1 MPFYRPKSFLKLVLS
16 GFVLGML
23 PLVIAIIDATVRV
36 DRLAEQSQRTISR
49 AVQVLQ
55 GSRTLA
61 EQATAM
67 ERYVKQFQVL
77 GDESL
82 LHAYAETHDR
92 FQQVTHNL
100 AAIIRDAAQE
110 QQLVALTTREQTLF
124 ETVQAHLRHP
134 DQFTALTPEFTRLKE
149 LARAIMA
156 ENDKITDRDTEV
168 MRDEVATV
176 RRLLMWQVLGLI
188 LGAVVFSAIFVRLIA
203 RPIHQIDHAIQRLG
217 AGEFATAI
225 QITGPHD
232 LEYLGQRLNWLRGR
246 LRELEDEKRKFLQH
260 VSHDLKTPLTAV
272 REGTA
277 LLEEEV
283 VGQLNEAQREIVEIL
298 QQNGIQLQKLIED
311 LLNFHLAQARHAALD
326 MRPVF
331 LDRVLDEVLTDQK
344 LALMGKEIAVHIA
357 ATQVAL
363 LGDREK
369 LRLAIDN
376 LLSNAVKYSP
386 RGGTISVSL
395 EHDAGNVVFDVV
407 DTGPG
412 IAAED
417 KPRVFEAFYQGTAA
431 YEGHVKGT
439 GLGLAIAREYVTAH
453 HGRLEIIDD
462 RPQGAHFRMT
472 LPTSN
477 GKELACST
485 TQPGQ

>member
-16 GFVLGML
+16 GFALGML
-23 PLVIAIIDATVRV
+23 PLVVAIIDATVRV
-36 DRLAEQSQRTISR
+36 DRLADTSQRTISR

-82 LHAYAETHDR
+82 FHAYVEIHDK

-100 AAIIRDAAQE
+100 TAIIRNAAQE

-149 LARAIMA
+149 LARAILA

-168 MRDEVATV
+168 MREEVATV
-176 RRLLMWQVLGLI
+176 RRLLMWQVMALI

-246 LRELEDEKRKFLQH
+246 LGELEDEKRTFLQH
-260 VSHDLKTPLTAV
+260 VSHELKTPLTAL

-283 VGQLNEAQREIVEIL
+283 VGQLSNAQREIVEIL

-311 LLNFHLAQARHAALD
+311 LLSFHLAQARHAALD
-326 MRPVF
+326 IQPVS
-331 LDRVLDEVLTDQK
+331 LDGVLDEVLTDQK
-344 LALMGKEIAVHIA
+344 LAMRGKDIAVHLA
-357 ATQVAL
+357 AAQVAL

-369 LRLAIDN
+369 LRIAIDN

-395 EHDAGNVVFDVV
+395 AQEAGSAILDVV

-417 KPRVFEAFYQGTAA
+417 KPRVFEAFYQGATA
-431 YEGHVKGT
+431 YEGHVKGS

-453 HGRLEIIDD
+453 HGWLAIIDD
-462 RPQGAHFRMT
+462 RSQGAHFRMT
-472 LPTSN
+472 LPISN
-477 GKELACST
+477 GKDMACST
-485 TQPGQ
+485 THLGQ

>member
-23 PLVIAIIDATVRV
+23 PLIVAIIDATIRV

-49 AVQVLQ
+49 AVWVLQ

-67 ERYVKQFQVL
+67 ERYVKQYQVL

-82 LHAYAETHDR
+82 FQAYVETHDK

-100 AAIIRDAAQE
+100 AAIIRNDAQE
-110 QQLVALTTREQTLF
+110 QQLVALTTKEQTLF
-124 ETVQAHLRHP
+124 ETVQTYLRSP
-134 DQFTALTPEFTRLKE
+134 DQFTALTPEFTKLKE

-156 ENDKITDRDTEV
+156 ENDKITEHDTEV
-168 MRDEVATV
+168 MREEVATV
-176 RRLLMWQVLGLI
+176 RHLLVWQVMALI
-188 LGAVVFSAIFVRLIA
+188 LGAVAFSAIFVRLIA
-203 RPIHQIDHAIQRLG
+203 RPIHQIDYAIQRLG

-232 LEYLGQRLNWLRGR
+232 LEYLGYRLNWLRGR

-260 VSHDLKTPLTAV
+260 ISHELKTPLTAL

-283 VGQLNEAQREIVEIL
+283 VGQLNDAQREIVEIL
-298 QQNGIQLQKLIED
+298 QENGTQLQKLIED
-311 LLNFHLAQARHAALD
+311 LLNFHLAQARHASLD
-326 MRPVF
+326 IQPVS

-344 LALMGKEIAVHIA
+344 LAVMGKEIAVHLTA
-357 ATQVAL
+357 AQVSL

-369 LRLAIDN
+369 LRIAIDN

-386 RGGTISVSL
+386 RGGTISIAL
-395 EHDAGNVVFDVV
+395 AQDAGNVVLDVV

-417 KPRVFEAFYQGTAA
+417 KPRVFEAFYQGTSA
-431 YEGHVKGT
+431 YEGHIKGS

-462 RPQGAHFRMT
+462 TPQGAHFRMT
-472 LPTSN
+472 LPTRT
-477 GKELACST
+477 GKEMACSIT
-485 TQPGQ
+485 

>member
-1 MPFYRPKSFLKLVLS
+1 MPFYRPKSFVKLVLS

-23 PLVIAIIDATVRV
+23 PLVVAIIDATIRV
-36 DRLAEQSQRTISR
+36 DRLAEKSQRTISR

-82 LHAYAETHDR
+82 FHAYVETHDK

-110 QQLVALTTREQTLF
+110 QQLVTLITREQALF

-283 VGQLNEAQREIVEIL
+283 VGQLNDAQREIVEIL

-311 LLNFHLAQARHAALD
+311 LLNFHLAQARNAALD
-326 MRPVF
+326 MQPVF

-344 LALMGKEIAVHIA
+344 LALMGKEIAVHLT
-357 ATQVAL
+357 ATPVSL
-363 LGDREK
+363 RGDREK

-386 RGGTISVSL
+386 RGGTINVCL
-395 EHDAGNVVFDVV
+395 AHDAGNVVLDVV

-417 KPRVFEAFYQGTAA
+417 KPRVFEAFYQGAAA
-431 YEGHVKGT
+431 YEGHVKGS

-462 RPQGAHFRMT
+462 RPQGAHVRMT

-477 GKELACST
+477 GKEIACST
-485 TQPGQ
+485 T

>member
-1 MPFYRPKSFLKLVLS
+1 MPFYRPKSFLKLVLIC
-16 GFVLGML
+16 FALGML
-23 PLVIAIIDATVRV
+23 PLIIAIIDATVRV
-36 DRLAEQSQRTISR
+36 DRLADKSQRTISR
-49 AVQVLQ
+49 AVWVLQ

-82 LHAYAETHDR
+82 FQAYVETHDK

-100 AAIIRDAAQE
+100 AAIIRNDAQE
-110 QQLVALTTREQTLF
+110 QQLVALTTKEQTLF
-124 ETVQAHLRHP
+124 ETVQTHLRNP
-134 DQFTALTPEFTRLKE
+134 DQFTALTPEFTKLKE

-156 ENDKITDRDTEV
+156 ENDKITEHDTEI
-168 MRDEVATV
+168 MREEVATV
-176 RRLLMWQVLGLI
+176 RRLLVWQVMTLI
-188 LGAVVFSAIFVRLIA
+188 LGAVVCSAIFVRLIA
-203 RPIHQIDHAIQRLG
+203 RPVHQIDYAIQRLG
-217 AGEFATAI
+217 AGEFTTAI

-260 VSHDLKTPLTAV
+260 VSHELKTPLTAL

-298 QQNGIQLQKLIED
+298 QENGTQLQKLIED
-311 LLNFHLAQARHAALD
+311 LLNFHLAQARHASLD
-326 MRPVF
+326 IQPVA

-344 LALMGKEIAVHIA
+344 LAMMAKEIALHLTA
-357 ATQVAL
+357 AQVSL
-363 LGDREK
+363 PGDREK
-369 LRLAIDN
+369 LRIAIDN

-386 RGGTISVSL
+386 RGGTISISL
-395 EHDAGNVVFDVV
+395 AQDAGHVVLDVV

-417 KPRVFEAFYQGTAA
+417 KPRVFEAFYQGAAA
-431 YEGHVKGT
+431 YEGHIKGS

-453 HGRLEIIDD
+453 HGQLEIIDD
-462 RPQGAHFRMT
+462 MPQGAHFRMT
-472 LPTSN
+472 LPTSH
-477 GKELACST
+477 GKEMACSIT
-485 TQPGQ
+485 

>member
-36 DRLAEQSQRTISR
+36 DRLAEKSQRTISR

-82 LHAYAETHDR
+82 FHAYVETHDK

-110 QQLVALTTREQTLF
+110 QQLVTLTTREQALF
-124 ETVQAHLRHP
+124 ETVQTHLRNP
-134 DQFTALTPEFTRLKE
+134 DQFTALTPEFTKLKE

-168 MRDEVATV
+168 MREEVATV
-176 RRLLMWQVLGLI
+176 RRLLMWQVMALI
-188 LGAVVFSAIFVRLIA
+188 LGAVAFSAIFVRLIA

-283 VGQLNEAQREIVEIL
+283 VGQLNAAQREIVEIL

-326 MRPVF
+326 MQPVF

-344 LALMGKEIAVHIA
+344 LALMGKEIAVHLA
-357 ATQVAL
+357 ATQVSL

-395 EHDAGNVVFDVV
+395 EHDAGHVVLDVV

-431 YEGHVKGT
+431 YEGHVKGS

-462 RPQGAHFRMT
+462 MSQGAHFRMT

-477 GKELACST
+477 GKEMVCST
-485 TQPGQ
+485 TQLGQ